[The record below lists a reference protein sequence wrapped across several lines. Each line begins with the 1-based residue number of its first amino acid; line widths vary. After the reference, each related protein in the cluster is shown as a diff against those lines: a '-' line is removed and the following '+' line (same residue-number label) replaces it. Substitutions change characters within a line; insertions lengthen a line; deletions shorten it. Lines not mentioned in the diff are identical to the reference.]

1 MTVPHKYKLSGKII
15 IFCGDECNT
24 NSGRAAWRGTIFFA
38 NAKDPQFKKKNIRD
52 IECAILSGIQSCLQ
66 LLKDGPK
73 YSSLK

>member
-1 MTVPHKYKLSGKII
+1 VVTSVTQILEGLHGEEQ
-15 IFCGDECNT
+15 F
-24 NSGRAAWRGTIFFA
+24 FFA